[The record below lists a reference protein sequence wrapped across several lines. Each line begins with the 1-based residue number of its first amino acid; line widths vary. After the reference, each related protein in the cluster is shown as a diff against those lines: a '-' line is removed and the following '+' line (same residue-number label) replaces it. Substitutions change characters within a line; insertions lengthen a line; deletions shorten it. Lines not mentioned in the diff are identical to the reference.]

1 MGPLP
6 TFLNN
11 AIEINKLRSFKIAHA
26 LDSFTIREGLWATDS
41 ASLYFIRIKIY
52 YLFQNGLI
60 AQRKCLGVV
69 VKYDESISNAEFQIL
84 RVSNFR
90 SRKNPP
96 FPKKSEAW
104 VPFIILSLRTVCPTL
119 RASAE
124 TALPC
129 SSAESWSSSV
139 SGSSQRTTCPSLN
152 EWVTRSP
159 ALTFSFHARDPD
171 FLSLCRNSSSGCR
184 RDHWLAS
191 LSRFS
196 RHWMV
201 TPSGCKAAA
210 ERTIQSPE
218 SVLRSVFISFRS
230 SSNTARSCAKA
241 SFPSSSY
248 RSSILRALQHRAVRS

>member
-1 MGPLP
+1 MPTDLPLRQIFENKVANHNGLP
-6 TFLNN
+6 INYRNYRKFVVGQSLREGRFDLN
-11 AIEINKLRSFKIAHA
+11 AYTTYLRSNP
-26 LDSFTIREGLWATDS
+26 R
-41 ASLYFIRIKIY
+41 
-52 YLFQNGLI
+52 
-60 AQRKCLGVV
+60 
-69 VKYDESISNAEFQIL
+69 
-84 RVSNFR
+84 
-90 SRKNPP
+90 NPP

-152 EWVTRSP
+152 EWITRSP

-171 FLSLCRNSSSGCR
+171 FLRLCRNSSSGCR

-248 RSSILRALQHRAVRS
+248 RSSILRTLQHRAVRS

>member
-90 SRKNPP
+90 SRKAA
-96 FPKKSEAW
+96 SE
-104 VPFIILSLRTVCPTL
+104 
-119 RASAE
+119 
-124 TALPC
+124 
-129 SSAESWSSSV
+129 
-139 SGSSQRTTCPSLN
+139 Q
-152 EWVTRSP
+152 
-159 ALTFSFHARDPD
+159 
-171 FLSLCRNSSSGCR
+171 
-184 RDHWLAS
+184 
-191 LSRFS
+191 
-196 RHWMV
+196 
-201 TPSGCKAAA
+201 
-210 ERTIQSPE
+210 Q
-218 SVLRSVFISFRS
+218 
-230 SSNTARSCAKA
+230 
-241 SFPSSSY
+241 
-248 RSSILRALQHRAVRS
+248 